1 MNPSQSKEARKRENE
16 QSPIKKKFKDS
27 AISKEELDAAIA
39 NGIKLALQE
48 QQRGLDVAVASAVR
62 EAVDSI
68 LVPALRD
75 LRTEI
80 QKTNET
86 VKEIS
91 SELEK
96 VAKSTKRAQDRV
108 ESVQTAAREDRRSV
122 IELKTQLDQLTTKL
136 TDLEDRGRRNNVRL
150 VGLPEAVEGSDA
162 IGYLKDNLPKW
173 IPSLVGRDIDIER
186 AHRVYAGGEGNS
198 NKPRTL
204 IFRLLRWQDR
214 SAILNGARQ
223 VYPVK
228 YAANGAR
235 ASAHQRSP
243 PAHASAPT
251 AGTILFFPDYS
262 PATTAKRKSFSSIM
276 NKAKGMGLEPFL
288 IYPAR
293 IKLQYK
299 GERKM
304 FDSPQAAEDFINSLP
319 RRSTFTPVRRDGG
332 ATDAASNPTEEN
344 RHRDPPHD
352 REGNLVDM
360 EERS

>member
-1 MNPSQSKEARKRENE
+1 MNTSPSKETRKRENE

-62 EAVDSI
+62 AAVDSI

-75 LRTEI
+75 LRIEI

-86 VKEIS
+86 VKEFG
-91 SELEK
+91 SEIEK
-96 VAKSTKRAQDRV
+96 VAKSTKRVQDRV
-108 ESVQTAAREDRRSV
+108 EAVQTAAREDRRSV

-150 VGLPEAVEGSDA
+150 IGLPETVEGSDA
-162 IGYLKDNLPKW
+162 VGYLKVNLPKW

-186 AHRVYAGGEGNS
+186 AHRVYDGGES

-228 YAANGAR
+228 
-235 ASAHQRSP
+235 H
-243 PAHASAPT
+243 T
-251 AGTILFFPDYS
+251 AITGTILFFPDYS
-262 PATTAKRKSFSSIM
+262 PATTAKRKSFSSTM
-276 NKAKGMGLEPFL
+276 KKARDMGLEPFL

-293 IKLQYK
+293 LKLQYY
-299 GERKM
+299 GEKNM
-304 FDSPQAAEDFINSLP
+304 FDSPQDAEDFLNSLP
-319 RRSTFTPVRRDGG
+319 RRSTLTPVRREVYI
-332 ATDAASNPTEEN
+332 SNTPKTMRCGTISE
-344 RHRDPPHD
+344 
-352 REGNLVDM
+352 
-360 EERS
+360 